1 MENYVNED
9 IGKHKLMANIM
20 QCQHTKLRANAASR
34 GDAFQGLES
43 TLVGYSL
50 AAPWCC

>member
-9 IGKHKLMANIM
+9 IGKHKLMADIM
-20 QCQHTKLRANAASR
+20 QLQKLRANAASR